1 MTHCYEKYNI
11 LSHVQQFIQ
20 EQTSLPIKLRFKI
33 GSLDTF
39 FGSILKGIEL
49 FFELNHDFLS
59 LCSHD
64 RSILLRC
71 AMENA
76 GSFTVAFI
84 LRELPLFD
92 YPGVTEFTEN
102 HFQSLLMTRTKH
114 LPNEIDRDITFV
126 KLAMAM
132 FVFSTIN
139 CASHTNI
146 GLDYLKNVKDILH
159 IQDNYAEIAWRYLL
173 YKYDHKQAVVCFNN
187 FIKSLLVINSAII
200 EIHQSQQYKRMVEN
214 LIEKINQQVIVST

>member
-1 MTHCYEKYNI
+1 
-11 LSHVQQFIQ
+11 
-20 EQTSLPIKLRFKI
+20 
-33 GSLDTF
+33 
-39 FGSILKGIEL
+39 
-49 FFELNHDFLS
+49 
-59 LCSHD
+59 
-64 RSILLRC
+64 
-71 AMENA
+71 MENA

-126 KLAMAM
+126 QLAMAM
-132 FVFSTIN
+132 FVFSTTN
-139 CASHTNI
+139 YANHTKM

-159 IQDNYAEIAWRYLL
+159 IQDNYAEIAWRYLV
-173 YKYDHKQAVVCFNN
+173 YKYGHAQAVVCFNN

-214 LIEKINQQVIVST
+214 LIEKINQQVAVSR